1 LEAIR
6 RHNKETKAEIETL
19 KDTAQQVEN
28 LLRKEVDELRAEVEE
43 MVDLLKVK
51 DRMLD
56 DQNVAIS

>member
-1 LEAIR
+1 MEAIR